1 MRSIGQS
8 CAVSGTLYFFF
19 ALLIQ
24 RFPSANAS
32 LPYFAV
38 ISAFLFLNHFPF
50 LLKSIKTAVMNISLI
65 FTNRNAITAITFFCY
80 SVSVKLSLLSV
91 YFSITAILF
100 CGYFYV
106 LFVNLVCGFGY
117 GGISS
122 RGQAIKI
129 LCASFFLAVGL
140 PGLIW
145 YQHRRLMKLENLLH
159 DLFEI
164 CDKIK

>member
-1 MRSIGQS
+1 MLFQCLCG
-8 CAVSGTLYFFF
+8 
-19 ALLIQ
+19 IQ
-24 RFPSANAS
+24 P
-32 LPYFAV
+32 
-38 ISAFLFLNHFPF
+38 
-50 LLKSIKTAVMNISLI
+50 I
-65 FTNRNAITAITFFCY
+65 FY
-80 SVSVKLSLLSV
+80 S
-91 YFSITAILF
+91 THPNEEP
-100 CGYFYV
+100 YFYV

-129 LCASFFLAVGL
+129 LCASFFLAAGL

-159 DLFEI
+159 DLLEI